1 MQGRL
6 WTHVTWTFATQLS
19 LLALACATPQLGD
32 KDLPPRPESLRA
44 AFEAMP
50 EPGDAR
56 LRVLSD
62 NVDAWVARWRLIES
76 AQRSIDVQYFIIEP
90 DAFGMSLLGLLAE
103 RARAGVKVRLMVDSR
118 GTPGLTR
125 PWLGADW
132 LQELKRAGADVRV
145 YNRIE
150 TSVAEAVASG
160 DLRYVTASNHDKLII
175 VDQRLAITGGRNIAR
190 DYLSDPRDLPTA
202 YTDMDI
208 FLEGNQP
215 ARALTEAFSS
225 ELRGPRVHRVDDDDG
240 FDDLEGLLLVAQA
253 MRTYLNDPAFTDEEL
268 RALSGDAKRDA
279 LALVYEGSAVAGLD
293 HVPSD
298 RARALL
304 REVTRGMAHA
314 LRLRG
319 AMHRPV
325 PPITV
330 DPTGMRV
337 LDTHS
342 TSGPTQRNRINENL
356 LAAVQAAEREVII
369 QSPYFILTERGIR
382 ALREAAG
389 RGVKVTILT
398 NSPVSSDSPLT
409 QAAFLRQWP
418 RLLAEISTARL
429 YVVGSGNLMHA
440 KVGVMDGVLSF
451 VGSYNLDPLS
461 AGVNGEVVT
470 SVWSDEFAARQRA
483 LILDITERPSPQVH
497 EYLIEKLPDGRP
509 LLREGKA
516 VVRFGP
522 KDHCSPEQLKKIE
535 RLEPVLEL
543 LAPLL

>member
-1 MQGRL
+1 M
-6 WTHVTWTFATQLS
+6 TTSAS
-19 LLALACATPQLGD
+19 LRALCVAPLAMAVACSTPQLVD
-32 KDLPPRPESLRA
+32 KPLPPRPVSLRA

-62 NVDAWVARWRLIES
+62 NVDAWVARWRLIEG
-76 AQRSIDVQYFIIEP
+76 AERTIDVQYFIIEP

-103 RARAGVKVRLMVDSR
+103 KARAGVKVRLMVDSR

-125 PWLGADW
+125 ALLGADW
-132 LQELKRAGADVRV
+132 LQEVKRAGADVRI

-150 TSVAEAVASG
+150 SNVADAVASG

-175 VDQRLAITGGRNIAR
+175 VDRRLAITGGRNISR

-208 FLEGNQP
+208 YMEGVSS
-215 ARALTEAFSS
+215 ARALTEAFAS
-225 ELRGPRVHRVDDDDG
+225 ELRGPKVHRLDDDDG
-240 FDDLEGLLLVAQA
+240 HDDLEGLLLVAQA
-253 MRTYLNDPAFTDEEL
+253 MRTFLKDPAFTDAEVA
-268 RALSGDAKRDA
+268 ALDSDAKRDA

-304 REVTRGMAHA
+304 RDVTQRLARSP
-314 LRLRG
+314 RLRG
-319 AMHRPV
+319 ALHRPV
-325 PPITV
+325 PSISADATRV
-330 DPTGMRV
+330 RV

-356 LAAVQAAEREVII
+356 LAAVQAAEREVVI

-382 ALREAAG
+382 ALREAAE
-389 RGVKVTILT
+389 RGVQVTILT

-409 QAAFLRQWP
+409 QAAFLKQWP
-418 RLLAEISTARL
+418 RLLAEIKTARL
-429 YVVGSGNLMHA
+429 FVVGSGNLMHA
-440 KVGVMDGVLSF
+440 KVGVMDGILSF

-470 SVWSDEFAARQRA
+470 SVWSEDFAAKERA
-483 LILDITERPSPQVH
+483 LIVAQTERAPPAVH
-497 EYLIEKLPDGRP
+497 EYRIEKTADGKP
-509 LLREGKA
+509 VLKSGKP
-516 VVRFGP
+516 VVVFGP
-522 KDHCSPEQLKKIE
+522 KQHCSAEQLEKIE
-535 RLEPVLEL
+535 RLEPVLDL